1 MTPKANTMNRR
12 HHFAAGI
19 VFSMI
24 VHIAISIYHFGQPF
38 PNPNFAAFF
47 GGAVGALFPDW
58 DFFIFGRER
67 HRNSFFHSSML
78 QVGVFA
84 FYLFDGSYV
93 WATYFLLYFN
103 LGTGIHLLLDLLPT
117 SIPDEYRD
125 SFWKRWEFRWMRFKQ
140 GRVGGKIVGP
150 PFGVTHRRRW
160 LAINGL
166 ICILLAIA
174 NYLILL
180 TGFVIIV

>member
-1 MTPKANTMNRR
+1 MNRKD
-12 HHFAAGI
+12 HFIAGI
-19 VFSMI
+19 VITGI
-24 VHIAISIYHFGQPF
+24 VHTTISVYYLGQSF
-38 PNPNFAAFF
+38 PNPNLAWFL

-58 DFFIFGRER
+58 DFLIMGKRY
-67 HRNSFFHSSML
+67 HRNTLLHSSIL
-78 QVGVFA
+78 QVLFFVS
-84 FYLFDGSYV
+84 YLFDATYV
-93 WATYFLLYFN
+93 WATYFLMYFS
-103 LGTGIHLLLDLLPT
+103 LGTGVHLLLDLIPT
-117 SIPDEYRD
+117 TIPDGYRD